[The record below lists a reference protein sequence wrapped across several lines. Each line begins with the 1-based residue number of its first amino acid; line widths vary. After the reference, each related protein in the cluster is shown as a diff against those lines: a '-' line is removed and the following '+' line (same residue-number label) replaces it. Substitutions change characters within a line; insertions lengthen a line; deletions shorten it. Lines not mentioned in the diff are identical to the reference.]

1 MNFNSQI
8 CTTQEQSERLFALG
22 LKKETAD
29 MEIHSFK
36 DDEQETFETG
46 YANKGY
52 MEPEF
57 AEIVDCFPAWSLH
70 RLMCLCPDKLGSD
83 DGGERASWDMYAPD
97 EYELQISQ
105 TGCQYLDDDA
115 RYGGERLNYFYE
127 NGNIYD
133 ALISCI
139 EWLIKEGY
147 FNKEYLEE

>member
-1 MNFNSQI
+1 MKFNSQI
-8 CTTQEQSERLFALG
+8 CTTKEQSERLLALG

-70 RLMCLCPDKLGSD
+70 RLIEMLPDSLFDWYGLDFSKRGIFYADFRNGSYSLFEAFAKSD
-83 DGGERASWDMYAPD
+83 KTLYD
-97 EYELQISQ
+97 
-105 TGCQYLDDDA
+105 
-115 RYGGERLNYFYE
+115 
-127 NGNIYD
+127 NIID
-133 ALISCI
+133 CI
-139 EWLIKEGY
+139 ELLIKEGY
-147 FNKEYLEE
+147 FNKKYLEE